1 MTSVN
6 VTTTKNTV
14 TVNGET
20 RVVTVKTAGPQ
31 GPGFS
36 DGDKGDVTVSSN
48 GTAIAINTGAVTSA
62 KILDGTIVNAD
73 INASAAI
80 AGTKVNPNF
89 GSQNIIT
96 SGTVGGLDLSTY
108 QADGGSYLRSDA
120 DDGFTGTLT
129 GTSDATNPVIQIT
142 GGGPN
147 FIRFDRGAGEVSD
160 SIDLIYRTTPNTLA
174 FERVSDSQI
183 MFSVD
188 ADDQQAVFNG
198 NVDCNS
204 GLDVIGAISQSDTGG
219 TSNSFGTNIQIN
231 TTFPS
236 ISLNDTD
243 SENDFH
249 IQNQNGLFAIKD
261 TDRNVNVFTIEG
273 RSGQT
278 NYGEIGITGN
288 LAVTGTVDNVDIAT
302 RDTLFGGLTSSSGV
316 LTDGVTAT
324 TQSASDNSTKVA
336 TTAYTDTAISNLVNS
351 APSTLDTLNE
361 LAAALGD
368 DANFSTT
375 VTNSIATKLPLA
387 GGTLTGDLEINTTA
401 PLITFNE
408 SGTSKIYN
416 LVLDGSALSIRK
428 DSNAGSNIVQK
439 WNSDG
444 HVDFLTNVDFASGI
458 DVTGNISVVNNNP
471 TITLTDDNNNP
482 DYQIGNINGVLR
494 FQDTTNN
501 ATRFQVNTDGHIDF
515 LSNCDFASGIDVTG
529 NIQMAG
535 TGLINIPDSTSS
547 TNRIRLGS
555 SSDLQIHHDGSNGV
569 IDNLTGRFFIKGN
582 EDIVFQNRNNNE
594 VMAQFKDDGA
604 CELFFDG
611 GTYSTPKLSTTA
623 TGVTVDGRIGV
634 GTDSADFALHV
645 YRNDGFTNNQV
656 RIEQDGV
663 GDAVLGFNISG
674 QNTYSLGIDNSDD
687 NKFKISR
694 SFNVNTNTLLTI
706 DGENE
711 RVGIGTASPTNQLHI
726 YDGNNANDQ
735 AELKIESFRPTIRFQ
750 DRSTSQMSAEITG
763 DNSLKFKV
771 SAPVDDDTPLTT
783 RMTINTDGTVNFA
796 GAVDVTSN
804 LAVDTDTLFVDST
817 NDKVGINNASPT
829 TALDVTGAITSTVS
843 SANAT
848 ILKLVANMGGNNDRT
863 LAFRSPETDSSSQP
877 FIIKTAN
884 AIRFD
889 IDSLKTLFIDDT
901 GQVNLHHDGSST
913 AKLST
918 SATGVDV
925 NGLLTT
931 NDIRLED
938 DSPVLEFKDTNADA
952 DNQIIQFKSNTSNTF
967 VIQGVN
973 DAGGGGG
980 NLFKI
985 TRSGN
990 HLSTFEAQKSG
1001 VTWFT
1006 VDNVNKKL
1014 TTEDLDVT
1022 GNITLPD
1029 NKKII
1034 LGDGG
1039 ESDSFISFDGAHLNI
1054 RETSVDGSLRLD
1066 GHNIFFRNPTQ
1077 SDEKYLFC
1085 NGASTGRNVELYCQG
1100 TQRLETTST
1109 GVDITGDVV
1118 ATGDGT
1124 FYNTKIGEWANSS
1137 NLSGIFHKNQTGSEF
1152 MMISGDQSTFISAS
1166 GSSSVFIRGGTNSQ
1180 TNQIE
1185 VSPTSGI
1192 NLTAANGVN
1201 VDGIIDFSSSSSFP
1215 HINAKASHNRN
1226 KIRLISGSTYEIG
1239 TENVTYGGLDGS
1251 AITFQTPNID
1261 NSGFL
1266 FTDSAKSSAGG
1277 VMAITSVGEVT
1288 IAHSLRLGYGG
1299 GDTTTPGATHA
1310 LDVSG
1315 SISSTSTI
1323 SVATSNA
1330 SSSNN
1335 IRKITT
1341 STSQPSGGADG
1352 DIWIVVPS

>member
-555 SSDLQIHHDGSNGV
+555 SSDLQIHHDGGNGV
-569 IDNLTGRFFIKGN
+569 IDNLTGRFFIKSN